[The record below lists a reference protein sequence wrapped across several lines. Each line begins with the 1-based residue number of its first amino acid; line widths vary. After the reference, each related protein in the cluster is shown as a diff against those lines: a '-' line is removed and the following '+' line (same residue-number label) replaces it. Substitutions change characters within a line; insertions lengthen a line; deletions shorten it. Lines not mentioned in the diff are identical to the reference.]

1 MPYKCTYIGCT
12 PLNWRHNGHDGVS
25 NHQPHDCLLD
35 RLSGRRSK
43 KTSKLRV
50 TRLCAGNSLLTG
62 EFSAQMASN
71 TENVSIWW
79 RHHAMMNYLP
89 YHGKTCITQRPL
101 CIIPPTFIF
110 WFHDIKGF
118 FYILYMKSSRT
129 IAVRRLVLFVHD
141 NRLKIVYHLSTPR
154 ARLTKACDF
163 TKFKEI
169 VTHT

>member
-1 MPYKCTYIGCT
+1 MEDLFKHLLLYVLISPLFLICITHITHAHGMCWVVSVTLYMPYKCTYIGCT

-50 TRLCAGNSLLTG
+50 TGLCAGNSLVTG

-71 TENVSIWW
+71 MENVSIWW

-110 WFHDIKGF
+110 WFHDIRVF
-118 FYILYMKSSRT
+118 FTFYICS
-129 IAVRRLVLFVHD
+129 LVGQ
-141 NRLKIVYHLSTPR
+141 
-154 ARLTKACDF
+154 
-163 TKFKEI
+163 
-169 VTHT
+169 